1 MGNKVSRRS
10 ILPIVLVF
18 IIITLVVAIGRSLL
32 ARWGVDA
39 GVLLGGNTLLFLVT
53 FISFSLYV
61 KALQNDNIQVFLRLM
76 YGSLLVKLFVCMI
89 AAFIY
94 AYLAGKAINR
104 NGILGCFILYIL
116 YTFMEVRILIRRT
129 KKLPH
134 HA

>member
-18 IIITLVVAIGRSLL
+18 IIITLVVAIGRRLL

-94 AYLAGKAINR
+94 AYLAGKAVNR

>member
-18 IIITLVVAIGRSLL
+18 IIITLVVAIGRRLL

>member
-10 ILPIVLVF
+10 ILPIVSAF
-18 IIITLVVAIGRSLL
+18 IIITLLVVFGRSLFIG
-32 ARWGVDA
+32 WGVDYR
-39 GVLLGGNTLLFLVT
+39 VLVGGNALLFLVT
-53 FISFSLYV
+53 FISYSLYIR
-61 KALQNDNIQVFLRLM
+61 ALQNDNMHVFLRLM

-94 AYLAGKAINR
+94 AFVAGKAVNR
-104 NGILGCFILYIL
+104 NGIIGCFILYIL
-116 YTFMEVRILIRRT
+116 YTFLEVRILVRRT

>member
-10 ILPIVLVF
+10 ILPIVSVF
-18 IIITLVVAIGRSLL
+18 IIITLVVVFGRSLL
-32 ARWGVDA
+32 IGWGVDYR
-39 GVLLGGNTLLFLVT
+39 LLVGGNALLFLVT
-53 FISFSLYV
+53 FISYSLYIR
-61 KALQNDNIQVFLRLM
+61 ALQNDNMHVFLRLM

-94 AYLAGKAINR
+94 AFVAGKAVNR
-104 NGILGCFILYIL
+104 NGIIGCFILYIL
-116 YTFMEVRILIRRT
+116 YTFLEVRILVRRT

>member
-1 MGNKVSRRS
+1 
-10 ILPIVLVF
+10 
-18 IIITLVVAIGRSLL
+18 
-32 ARWGVDA
+32 
-39 GVLLGGNTLLFLVT
+39 
-53 FISFSLYV
+53 
-61 KALQNDNIQVFLRLM
+61 M